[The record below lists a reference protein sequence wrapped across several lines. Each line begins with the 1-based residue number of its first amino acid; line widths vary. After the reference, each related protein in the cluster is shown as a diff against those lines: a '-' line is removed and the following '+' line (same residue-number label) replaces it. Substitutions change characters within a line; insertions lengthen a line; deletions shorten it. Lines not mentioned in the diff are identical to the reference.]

1 MTSPAGKNRGR
12 PLHKSIQPQLRNG
25 SGGFV
30 RSRGRRRGQY
40 YYTVSSC
47 NDRVLKVDEAEPRC
61 AKSNGGTF
69 KMKYFF
75 HVTFLKHLMA

>member
-1 MTSPAGKNRGR
+1 MTSPAGKIRGR

-40 YYTVSSC
+40 FSTVFSC

-61 AKSNGGTF
+61 AKINGGTF
-69 KMKYFF
+69 
-75 HVTFLKHLMA
+75 

>member
-1 MTSPAGKNRGR
+1 MTSPAGKIRGR

-40 YYTVSSC
+40 STVSSG

-69 KMKYFF
+69 K
-75 HVTFLKHLMA
+75 

>member
-1 MTSPAGKNRGR
+1 MTSPAGKIRGR

-40 YYTVSSC
+40 LLPLSPLATTES
-47 NDRVLKVDEAEPRC
+47 
-61 AKSNGGTF
+61 
-69 KMKYFF
+69 
-75 HVTFLKHLMA
+75 